1 MQLSLIPE
9 IVAPKPT
16 QKLPDRQLM
25 LTLFA
30 RPKVEDIP
38 VVKIQELFVF
48 GKE

>member
-25 LTLFA
+25 IALFA

-38 VVKIQELFVF
+38 VIKTQDIFVF